1 MWVVRLFIWKL
12 NLNKNTPMEYMIF
25 YTGLAS
31 TPNSVGLKCI
41 TTNLVVCEIETARPT
56 GAETRKR
63 FNKMKKYIEETYSN
77 LL

>member
-1 MWVVRLFIWKL
+1 M
-12 NLNKNTPMEYMIF
+12 NYMLF

-41 TTNLVVCEIETARPT
+41 TTNEVICEISTSKPS
-56 GAETRKR
+56 GKETRKCY
-63 FNKMKKYIEETYSN
+63 NKMIGILKEKFSC